1 MSLESDT
8 NLQIHIDDSLLQE
21 LASAAWKSRE
31 NAYVIG
37 PTKVGC
43 AVLGSGGKIFAGCNI
58 EHRFRSHD
66 IHAEVNA
73 ISTMVANGCK
83 SISVILIAAE
93 RDRFTPCGACMDWI
107 MQFGTADTLVLF
119 QGKRNGEIQRYTSA
133 QLMPYYPA

>member
-8 NLQIHIDDSLLQE
+8 KLKIHINDSVLQE
-21 LASAAWKSRE
+21 LASVAWKARE
-31 NAYVIG
+31 NAHVIG

-43 AVLGSGGKIFAGCNI
+43 AVIGSGKIYAGCNI

-66 IHAEVNA
+66 IHAEVNT
-73 ISTMVANGCK
+73 ISTMVADGCK
-83 SISVILIAAE
+83 SISAIFIAAE

-107 MQFGTADTLVLF
+107 MQFGTPETLVLF
-119 QGKRNGEIQRYTSA
+119 QGKRNGEIQQYTSV